1 MGFIRKL
8 PEGLISKIA
17 AGEVIE
23 RPFSVVKE
31 LVENSIDAKARK
43 IEIDIEEGGRKKIV
57 VLDDGIGMTPED
69 AVLSLERHA
78 TSKLS
83 SDEDLYCIKTLG
95 FRGEALPSIAGV
107 SLMTLETIPEGRTTG
122 EAGIKIEIE
131 GGRLLQKGAT
141 SLPVGTRMT
150 VRNLFFNTPARLK
163 FMKSKETE
171 FAHIVSWIEAM
182 ALSRPA
188 IGFVLRHNGKTE
200 IRSEADREPR
210 MRARD
215 ILGPDIA
222 EFLHPVSLDR
232 SRMSLRGFVTDHRAS
247 STSAKSIFFF
257 VNGRIV
263 RDRTL
268 QHAVLSAYE
277 NLLMKHRYPWVIL
290 NLEVPPDFVDVNVHP
305 AKSEVRFANGSVV
318 HELVRTGIRA
328 VLGATETASS
338 PASGFVKGSEDMSE
352 PTHEFNRSCGTDR
365 TQPSLSV
372 QALRQGGSHPDLN
385 SCGRVP
391 QESVTN
397 PLAGDVRVIGQVH
410 ATYLVCETPD
420 KLILIDQHAAH
431 ERIGFEK
438 LRKQF
443 EEGGI
448 AKQQL
453 LIPQNF
459 DLRPS
464 QCEILK
470 KYLED
475 LGRVGLEVEF
485 FGGHTFLLRSIPVLL
500 EGTDFVSLIEEIIES
515 LQSFEK
521 LTPLEEKIHEVLE
534 GMACHRQVR
543 AGDRLGNGEIEFLL
557 KEMKSTPSSGQC
569 PHGRPSVLEVPFSEM
584 EKWFKRR
591 P

>member
-1 MGFIRKL
+1 VSFIRKL
-8 PEGLISKIA
+8 PEELISKIA

-31 LVENSIDAKARK
+31 LVENSIDAKAHQ

-57 VLDDGIGMTPED
+57 VLDDGNGMSRGD
-69 AVLSLERHA
+69 ATLSLERHA
-78 TSKLS
+78 TSKLP
-83 SDEDLYCIKTLG
+83 SDDDLYCIKTLG

-107 SLMTLETIPEGRTTG
+107 SLMTLETTPKEPK
-122 EAGIKIEIE
+122 EKDPAGDVGIRIEIE
-131 GGRLLQKGAT
+131 GGRILKRTST

-150 VRNLFFNTPARLK
+150 VQNLFFNTPARLK
-163 FMKSKETE
+163 FMKSRETE
-171 FAHIVSWIEAM
+171 FTHIISWIEAM
-182 ALSRPA
+182 ALSRPET
-188 IGFVLRHNGKTE
+188 GFVLRHNGKIEIKTE
-200 IRSEADREPR
+200 PDREPR
-210 MRARD
+210 MRVRD

-222 EFLHPVSLDR
+222 EFLHPVSLSR
-232 SRMSLRGFVTDHRAS
+232 SRMSLTGFVTDHRAS

-290 NLEVPPDFVDVNVHP
+290 HLEVPPDFVDVNVHP

-318 HELVRTGIRA
+318 HELVKAGVRG
-328 VLGATETASS
+328 VLGGAETTPSL
-338 PASGFVKGSEDMSE
+338 PRGFVTG
-352 PTHEFNRSCGTDR
+352 SCGTR
-365 TQPSLSV
+365 PPESSLGGTVPDVKLGWVRSV
-372 QALRQGGSHPDLN
+372 PHNLLN
-385 SCGRVP
+385 SGVGSDTSSEP
-391 QESVTN
+391 FTN
-397 PLAGDVRVIGQVH
+397 PLGSDVRVIGQAH

-438 LRKQF
+438 LRRQF

-470 KYLED
+470 KYLPD
-475 LGRVGLEVEF
+475 LDRVGLEVEF
-485 FGGHTFLLRSIPVLL
+485 FGGHTFLLRSIPILL

-515 LQSFEK
+515 LQAFEK

-534 GMACHRQVR
+534 TMACHRQVR
-543 AGDRLGNGEIEFLL
+543 AGDKLGHEEIAFLL

-569 PHGRPSVLEVPFSEM
+569 PHGRPSILEISFSEM

-591 P
+591 L